1 MTETPPT
8 NRNHTHR
15 GRSRRFWW
23 LLAVAAVFVIA
34 GLLYGV
40 YWLLYARFWIATE
53 DAYVHGNTVPV
64 MAKITGTVIAINV
77 ENTDFVKQ
85 GQPLVKLDATEA
97 KLDLAHAKARLAQT
111 VRDVHS
117 LYKQIAQQKAII
129 QQRQFELRQDKRN
142 YHRVRRLRRQ
152 NAISQEQYLQA
163 KTAWL
168 LAQASLQAARRKLA
182 KLQTQTRGTQPKNH
196 PRVKLA
202 ANAVRRAWL
211 NLRRTIVL
219 APVSGY
225 IAQRTVQVGQVVRPE
240 QPLMAI
246 VPLDEVW
253 VEANFKETE
262 LARVRIGQPAIVTA
276 DFYGDDVQY
285 HGHVVGLSPGT
296 GSVFQLL
303 PPQNATG
310 NWIEIVQR
318 IPVRIEL
325 NPQEVKEHPLRLGLS
340 LTARINVHDTSGT
353 ALAHNPAPGPAY
365 STDVYQ
371 RSDAR
376 IERIIDQII
385 EGVYGA
391 AASPRAEGGAGTR
404 IEQPD
409 EMAQGQA
416 ELNRNKMP
424 PGSASRDITDGG

>member
-8 NRNHTHR
+8 NNKTHR
-15 GRSRRFWW
+15 RHSRRFWW
-23 LLAVAAVFVIA
+23 LLAVAVIFVLI
-34 GLLYGV
+34 GMIYGA

-53 DAYVHGNTVPV
+53 DAYVHGHTVPV
-64 MAKITGTVIAINV
+64 VAKITGTVTVINV

-97 KLDLAHAKARLAQT
+97 KLALAHAKARLAQT
-111 VRDVHS
+111 VRDVYS
-117 LYKQIAQQKAII
+117 LYKQVAQQKAII
-129 QQRQFELRQDKRN
+129 KQRQFELQQDKRN
-142 YHRVRRLRRQ
+142 YHRARRLRRQ

-168 LAQASLQAARRKLA
+168 LAQASLQAARHKLA
-182 KLQTQTRGTQPKNH
+182 KLQTQTRGTQPNNH
-196 PRVKLA
+196 PQIKLA

-211 NLRRTIVL
+211 NLRRTVVL

-246 VPLDEVW
+246 VPLDRIW

-262 LARVRIGQPAIVTA
+262 LASVRIGQPAIVTA

-340 LTARINVHDTSGT
+340 LTAWIDVHDTSGT
-353 ALAHNPAPGPAY
+353 ALSHHPTAGPAY

-371 RSDAR
+371 RRDAR
-376 IERIIDQII
+376 IEQIINQII
-385 EGVYGA
+385 EGVYGPT
-391 AASPRAEGGAGTR
+391 ASPRAEGGAGTPIDR
-404 IEQPD
+404 PD
-409 EMAQGQA
+409 ERAREQA
-416 ELNRNKMP
+416 ELHRNKTP
-424 PGSASRDITDGG
+424 PGSASRGITDGG